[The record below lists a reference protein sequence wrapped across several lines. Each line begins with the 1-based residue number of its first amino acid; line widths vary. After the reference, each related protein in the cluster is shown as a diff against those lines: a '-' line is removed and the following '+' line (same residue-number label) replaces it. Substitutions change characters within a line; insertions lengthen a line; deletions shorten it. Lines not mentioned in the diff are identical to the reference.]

1 MESTGDRIREYLR
14 ESAERK
20 LTIGRMTVS
29 RLAIFG
35 VAAVILAVGALAL
48 FMLLF
53 AKHETGLTFTRAD
66 VVNGYTYR
74 MKDNLLNYRTE
85 DRIYTYDAAKDLS
98 TYYAINKRI
107 EGYDTSS
114 TMTVVYAGS
123 QFKIQGQEDV
133 KTLTSGTIIDVRAGH
148 NYAALLS
155 KIPVADRDDRFI
167 QIIDKE
173 MHSVNTI
180 SFKDSEIVAFDFLD
194 TGTTE
199 LLWVSTMD
207 IGQFT
212 EESIV
217 RIYDCGKQGAMIHY
231 TTPFYNQS
239 IYNAYLSDRCL
250 FLVGTHAIIRYDRED
265 DGGFSA
271 ERNRVRVYGS
281 TIVDFSAGNETA
293 YFIAEP
299 VAAEGEE
306 NSLVRLITISQ
317 TDDLWS
323 NVMQKYLPSPIVGAF
338 LFDGTICVFTKENF
352 LQDSFAG
359 KKLND
364 LEPQYKPIAAFRC
377 GQDGFFVVT
386 EQSCYRV
393 TID

>member
-1 MESTGDRIREYLR
+1 MSDFSDRVREYLR
-14 ESAERK
+14 ESADRK

-35 VAAVILAVGALAL
+35 IAGVILVTGAVAL
-48 FMLLF
+48 FLMVF
-53 AKHETGLTFTRAD
+53 AKHDTGLAFARAD

-74 MKDNLLNYRTE
+74 MKDDRITYRAGNF
-85 DRIYTYDAAKDLS
+85 IYTYDCARDLS
-98 TYYAINKRI
+98 TYYPVENL
-107 EGYDTSS
+107 EGYDASS
-114 TMTVVYAGS
+114 TMTIVYAGS
-123 QFKIQGQEDV
+123 LFQIQGAEEAR
-133 KTLTSGTIIDVRAGH
+133 TLTSGTILEVRAGR
-148 NYAALLS
+148 NYAALLF
-155 KIPVADRDDRFI
+155 KTLGVERDDRFI
-167 QIIDKE
+167 LIVDRE
-173 MHSVNTI
+173 MHSVNQI
-180 SFKDSEIVAFDFLD
+180 SFKDSEIVAFDFLYD
-194 TGTTE
+194 GSTE
-199 LLWVSTMD
+199 YLWVSTMD
-207 IGQFT
+207 VGQFT

-217 RIYDCGKQGAMIHY
+217 RIYDCGKQGTMVHY

-250 FLVGTHAIIRYDRED
+250 FLVGTHSIIRYDREE

-271 ERNRVRVYGS
+271 ERDRVRVYGS
-281 TIVDFSAGNETA
+281 TIVDFSAGTETA

-323 NVMQKYLPSPIVGAF
+323 NVMQKYMPSPVVGAF
-338 LFDGTICVFTKENF
+338 LYNGSICVFTKENF
-352 LQDSFAG
+352 LQFSFAG

-364 LEPQYKPIAAFRC
+364 IEPAYTPIYAYRY

-386 EQSCYRV
+386 EQNCYRV
-393 TID
+393 TIE